1 MKNWWRFLI
10 IALLGLS
17 LSLGFT
23 IVSPA
28 QILPSQLVQQA
39 QKYYQLGNFQQSIRL
54 LEQANQVYQSQNKNL
69 QQAQVL
75 CLTSLAQQQIG
86 DWELARQNLT
96 ASFALVNSI
105 PPSNSQT
112 QVLAQIWNTRGH
124 FQLLTEQNTEAF
136 ADWKKAEELYRKIND
151 RLGISGT
158 LLDQAQALEKMG
170 FYRRSCDRVLTAF
183 NHPDYSCQNL
193 TATELKTILQ
203 QIGIQ
208 AYRWQI
214 EGLNSISNSLL
225 LMGKLP
231 QARTFIEASKTIN
244 QSLANPSPQIEAKIL
259 FTLGN
264 INKAIALQERERENS
279 PSFHHH
285 AQEAMK
291 YYQQLNNYQ
300 SYPSIPKT
308 YAFPAQLNQLSL
320 LITTQQWS
328 KAQALANTIKLDPDN
343 HSHKPNLYAEVK
355 FARSLELLKQRNI
368 PLKYSGQDIANI
380 YLQVIK
386 QAQETNNRRIQ
397 SYALGYL
404 GKLQQ
409 EQQNL
414 ELDATPQQLIEQ
426 ALNLA
431 QTIHASEIA
440 YRWQWQL
447 GKIYRQQS
455 QRKKAIAS
463 YKAALATL
471 SDLRSDLLSLTREV
485 QFDFRQQIE
494 PVYREFADLLL
505 EEKSPSDRELATARD
520 VIEALQV
527 AELDNYFQD
536 ACLTFESKTIDEID
550 SHAAVIYTIVL
561 PDRLEIIMAMND
573 ANSPSRRRVFRH
585 TQVISQKELESTIKQ
600 LRQCITEPDRLRETQ
615 QLSAQI
621 YDWLIKP
628 LTTDLTI
635 QQPKTLVFVL
645 DNILQTVPMSAL
657 YDGEQYLIEKYAI
670 ALTPGLR
677 LLNPQ
682 VNSQQ
687 PTILAGGV
695 SKALKVA
702 NQRFPALN
710 NVKQELNI
718 FSGSK
723 FSGAKNQ
730 VLLNAQ
736 FTATNLLNYLNST
749 SASIVHIATHGQFSS
764 NPNKTFLLLWR
775 KLLTIQDFSNLLQK
789 RSKVVSNPIDLLVL
803 SACETASGDRYAAL
817 GLAGIAVRSGAVS
830 TLATLWQINDDSTA
844 ILMKNFYQQLKNNQ
858 YNKAEAL
865 RQAQLQLWQ
874 IADKDWKVPAF
885 WSSYIMIGNW
895 Q

>member
-264 INKAIALQERERENS
+264 INKAIALQERERENF
-279 PSFHHH
+279 PSFRNH
-285 AQEAMK
+285 AQEAIK

-300 SYPSIPKT
+300 SDLSILIP
-308 YAFPAQLNQLSL
+308 YALPAQLNQLSL
-320 LITTQQWS
+320 LITTQEWS

-355 FARSLELLKQRNI
+355 FARNLELLKQENI

-380 YLQVIK
+380 YLHVIK
-386 QAQETNNRRIQ
+386 KAQETNDRRIQ

-404 GKLQQ
+404 GKLKQ